1 MKVCILTLP
10 FHTNLGGIL
19 QNYALQETLRR
30 MGHDPSTINLKQK
43 EVRKIT
49 ILFSVLKRIV
59 MRVVFRKRD
68 VTVRVWP
75 TANEKKLMYGGIDEF
90 IDNNISLTQPIFQ
103 VDDLYKKVKFN
114 FDAYIVGSDQ
124 VWRPRYVKKI
134 STFFFDF
141 VNDDSKAIKLAYAA
155 SFGEDGWE
163 YTLEETEQCKTSAL
177 KFDAISVREESAVS
191 LVKQY
196 FGVEAIE
203 VLDPVFLLTQKD
215 YEALTLDNNN
225 QQFQGGIFSY
235 ILDKTVERL
244 NFIDRISKTIG
255 LETFSILPTNRF
267 EDVGSSGVE
276 SCIHPSISDWIK
288 SYVNAEFVI
297 TDSYHGV
304 VLSII
309 FKKEFICIG
318 NHNRGLTRMT
328 NILNKYKLMDRLI
341 FDCDDPLDIM
351 QLEKINYFQI
361 HGLLEIERKKSF
373 DFLKSFLENRNCI
386 SEDIQ

>member
-1 MKVCILTLP
+1 MKIGILTLP

-19 QNYALQETLRR
+19 QNYALQKTLRR
-30 MGHDPSTINLKQK
+30 MGHSPSTINFKQK
-43 EVRKIT
+43 EIKKIT

-75 TANEKKLMYGGIDEF
+75 TANEKKLIYGGINEF
-90 IDNNISLTQPIFQ
+90 IDNNILLTQPIFQ
-103 VDDLYKKVKFN
+103 VDDLYKKEKFN

-141 VNDDSKAIKLAYAA
+141 VHDDSKVIKLAYAA
-155 SFGEDGWE
+155 SFGEDSWE
-163 YTLEETEQCKTSAL
+163 YTLEETEQCRTLAL

-244 NFIDRISKTIG
+244 NFIDKISKTIG
-255 LETFSILPTNRF
+255 LDTFSILPMNRF
-267 EDVGSSGVE
+267 EDVGSNGVE
-276 SCIHPSISDWIK
+276 SCIHPSISDWIN
-288 SYVNAEFVI
+288 SYVNAEFII
-297 TDSYHGV
+297 TDSFHGV

-318 NHNRGLTRMT
+318 NKNRGLTRMT
-328 NILNKYKLMDRLI
+328 NILKKYNLMDRLI
-341 FDCDDPLDIM
+341 FDNDTPSDLM
-351 QLEKINYFQI
+351 KLEKINYLQI
-361 HGLLEIERKKSF
+361 HTLLEIERKKSLA
-373 DFLKSFLENRNCI
+373 FLKSFLEKGNFP
-386 SEDIQ
+386 SENIL